1 MSHLREEK
9 KMELNKKELEIMRN
23 ILKERLLLAESDEE
37 NLVPKYVEDT
47 KALLVNVEWVLNN
60 SFEPEINLLTKIEKV

>member
-23 ILKERLLLAESDEE
+23 ILKERLLLAESDED
-37 NLVPKYVEDT
+37 KRG
-47 KALLVNVEWVLNN
+47 
-60 SFEPEINLLTKIEKV
+60 EKNGIK